1 MLRLFVVE
9 LVDCVVVVLEMVGEE
24 GMEIGGEGDLGW
36 GDMVEYC
43 EDVGVEVRGDIER
56 LGGVYVVGGEE

>member
-24 GMEIGGEGDLGW
+24 GMEIW
-36 GDMVEYC
+36 G
-43 EDVGVEVRGDIER
+43 
-56 LGGVYVVGGEE
+56 